1 MVGDEGPSEKPRVT
15 SERKVQQQRGLGG
28 FIAGKAARGARYL
41 IKRDASRCG
50 SDEMS
55 LLYEYRCLNCGLISN
70 AIAPNHWL
78 NVDCE
83 ERCGRP
89 QVGRAW

>member
-15 SERKVQQQRGLGG
+15 SERKVTWSTTAEGVGG

-55 LLYEYRCLNCGLISN
+55 LLYEYRCLNCGLTSN
-70 AIAPNHWL
+70 AIAP
-78 NVDCE
+78 VT
-83 ERCGRP
+83 G
-89 QVGRAW
+89 